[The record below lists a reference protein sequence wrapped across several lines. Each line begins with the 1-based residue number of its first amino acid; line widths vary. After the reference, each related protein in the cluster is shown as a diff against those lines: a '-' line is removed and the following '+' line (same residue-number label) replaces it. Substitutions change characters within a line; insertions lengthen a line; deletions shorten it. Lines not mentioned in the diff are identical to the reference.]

1 MKNAYSSPVG
11 KTQLMTDGKVQF
23 VYIWWS
29 QDLKSTIL
37 KTVDAFWVM
46 LANIYCKKDVNK
58 RLKEICNKYTQE
70 CENVTFNFYHEIQ
83 KENIVWILYRE
94 IRILFNI
101 IRSLQMNYGQG
112 F

>member
-37 KTVDAFWVM
+37 KTVDAFW
-46 LANIYCKKDVNK
+46 
-58 RLKEICNKYTQE
+58 
-70 CENVTFNFYHEIQ
+70 
-83 KENIVWILYRE
+83 YRE
-94 IRILFNI
+94 TE
-101 IRSLQMNYGQG
+101 SLLWKNWKLNNYKWKTLTVALLEKHNLWPMEKYSLYIFDEVRTWNQQS
-112 F
+112 